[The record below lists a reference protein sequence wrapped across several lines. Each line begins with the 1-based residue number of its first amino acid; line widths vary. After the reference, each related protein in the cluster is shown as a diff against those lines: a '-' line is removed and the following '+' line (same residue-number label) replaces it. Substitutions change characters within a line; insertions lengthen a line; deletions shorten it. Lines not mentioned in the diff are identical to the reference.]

1 MKTHNYFHYLLIGLG
16 IGFLCSVF
24 LNLAFTQVFGVA
36 YIYFPIL
43 IAGTVLGGVI
53 SSIVYLIVIRKKEKT
68 KTAPYVSVKYSPP
81 RHNLLPHGTIS

>member
-1 MKTHNYFHYLLIGLG
+1 MKTQNYFHCLLIGFG
-16 IGFLCSVF
+16 IGFLSSVL

-43 IAGTVLGGVI
+43 IAGTVLGGII

-68 KTAPYVSVKYSPP
+68 
-81 RHNLLPHGTIS
+81 